1 MFAPKMSA
9 DKSLAFDTS
18 NYTTSAATL
27 TVSGEVCNLKK
38 LLPVESGKRGLRQS
52 DAVFAHTRQLYD
64 VFQSLDPSGI
74 EAVGVSTR
82 PRSVEGSYM
91 PCFLVGKNVGHIVAK
106 TLGVP
111 VYEFSHQQ
119 GHIAAGIFS
128 CGKKELLNG
137 GFYAFHLSG
146 GTMELAEVESMD
158 RIRIVAETDDLTAG
172 QLIDRC
178 GVRLGLGFPAG
189 AELEKL
195 AREGTLP
202 RKPKVVF
209 KNGKCSLSGFENIAE
224 KMISDSVSPCDTAAF
239 VFESVYKN
247 IETMTDY
254 AVREYG
260 EKPVLFVGG
269 VMSNALMRPRLEAR
283 YESYFAEPSL
293 SSDNAVGT
301 AYLTLAAANGQI
313 DIFKPATE

>member
-1 MFAPKMSA
+1 MSARKMSA
-9 DKSLAFDTS
+9 EKVLAFDTS
-18 NYTTSAATL
+18 NYTTSAAVL
-27 TVSGEVCNLKK
+27 SRSGEVGNSKK

-52 DAVFAHTRQLYD
+52 DAVFAHTKQIYEVLR
-64 VFQSLDPSGI
+64 SLDLNGI
-74 EAVGVSTR
+74 EAVGVSSR
-82 PRSVEGSYM
+82 PRSVDGSYM
-91 PCFLVGKNVGHIVAK
+91 PCFLVGKALGFSVAK

-146 GTMELAEVESMD
+146 GTMELTLVNRLD
-158 RIRIVAETDDLTAG
+158 DIKIIAETDDLTAG

-189 AELEKL
+189 AKLEKL
-195 AREGTLP
+195 AAKGELT

-209 KNGKCSLSGFENIAE
+209 RNGKSSLSGYENIVE
-224 KMISDSVSPCDTAAF
+224 KMISDGEPSENIAAF

-247 IETMTDY
+247 TETMTDF
-254 AVREYG
+254 AIREYG

-269 VMSNALMRPRLEAR
+269 VMSNALMRPRLANR
-283 YESYFAEPSL
+283 YEAYFASPSL

-301 AYLTLAAANGQI
+301 AYLTLASANG
-313 DIFKPATE
+313 DITLFEPAKE

>member
-1 MFAPKMSA
+1 MPAEKA
-9 DKSLAFDTS
+9 LAFDTS

-27 TVSGEVCNLKK
+27 ASNGEAQNGRR
-38 LLPVESGKRGLRQS
+38 LLPVESGRRGLRQS
-52 DAVFAHTRQLYD
+52 DAVFEHVRQIYE
-64 VFQSLDPSGI
+64 VFQSLDLNGI

-82 PRSVEGSYM
+82 PRSAPGSYM
-91 PCFLVGKNVGHIVAK
+91 PCFLVGSSVGSAVAK
-106 TLGVP
+106 SLGVP

-146 GTMELAEVESMD
+146 GTMELAEVGSFD
-158 RIRIVAETDDLTAG
+158 DIRIIAETDDLTAG

-178 GVRLGLGFPAG
+178 GVRLGLDFPAG

-195 AREGTLP
+195 ARAGSSP

-209 KNGKCSLSGFENIAE
+209 RNGKCSLSGFENIAE
-224 KMISDSVSPCDTAAF
+224 RLIGEGAAPSDVAAF
-239 VFESVYKN
+239 VFESVYRN
-247 IETMTDY
+247 IEAMTTF
-254 AVREYG
+254 ALREHG

-269 VMSNALMRPRLEAR
+269 VMANALMRPRLENLCEA
-283 YESYFAEPSL
+283 YFASPSL
-293 SSDNAVGT
+293 SCDNAVGT
-301 AYLTLAAANGQI
+301 AYLTLAAANGEL
-313 DIFKPATE
+313 DIFRPATN

>member
-1 MFAPKMSA
+1 MSA
-9 DKSLAFDTS
+9 EKVLAFDTS

-27 TVSGEVCNLKK
+27 TSEGEARNGRL

-52 DAVFAHTRQLYD
+52 DAVFAHTKQIYEVVR
-64 VFQSLDPSGI
+64 SLDLNGI

-91 PCFLVGKNVGHIVAK
+91 PCFLVGKAVGYTVAK
-106 TLGVP
+106 TLGAP

-128 CGKKELLNG
+128 CGKKDLLNG

-146 GTMELAEVESMD
+146 GTMELVAVERFD
-158 RIRIVAETDDLTAG
+158 KIRTVAETDDLTAG

-178 GVRLGLGFPAG
+178 GVRLGLHFPAG

-195 AREGTLP
+195 ARGGTSP

-209 KNGKCSLSGFENIAE
+209 RDGKCSLSGFENIAE
-224 KMISDSVSPCDTAAF
+224 KMISEGVPPRDVAAF
-239 VFESVYKN
+239 VFESVYLN
-247 IETMTDY
+247 IEKMTEF

-269 VMSNALMRPRLEAR
+269 VMSNALMRPRLQNRFEA
-283 YESYFAEPSL
+283 YFAEPSL
-293 SSDNAVGT
+293 SCDNAVGV
-301 AYLTLAAANGQI
+301 AYLTLAAANGEI
-313 DIFKPATE
+313 DIFEPAKE